1 MNFTVSTVAKS
12 LAAYLASYFPGVTF
26 YENPNQ
32 QGTQAPCFFLQIRY
46 SNIKLHQGGR
56 WLRVLGL
63 DLTYLQD
70 YNLPN
75 MQQLYEMAA
84 EQLDLVMETFPY
96 TYADESGSE
105 TATLRTYDREWR
117 IDLDAL
123 HYQFELRNFVS
134 LPVDFVPM
142 ETMDYTPE
150 VVTDGNTQ
158 N

>member
-12 LAAYLASYFPGVTF
+12 LAAYLATYFPGVTF

-32 QGTQAPCFFLQIRY
+32 QGTQAPCFFLQVRY
-46 SNIKLHQGGR
+46 SNIKLQQGGR
-56 WLRVLGL
+56 WLRTLGL

-75 MQQLYEMAA
+75 LQQLYEAAA

-96 TYADESGSE
+96 ADGVSTDGS
-105 TATLRTYDREWR
+105 ALLRTYDREWR

-123 HYQFELRNFVS
+123 HYQFELRAFVS
-134 LPVDFVPM
+134 LPAEPAEKM
-142 ETMDYTPE
+142 ETMTLTQE
-150 VVTDGNTQ
+150 VPDGI
-158 N
+158 

>member
-1 MNFTVSTVAKS
+1 MNLTVSTVAQS
-12 LAAYLASYFPGVTF
+12 LAAYLATYFPGVTF

-46 SNIKLHQGGR
+46 SNINLAQGGR

-63 DLTYLQD
+63 DLVYLQD

-75 MQQLYEMAA
+75 LQQLYEAAA

-96 TYADESGSE
+96 ADGVSTDGP
-105 TATLRTYDREWR
+105 ALLRTYDREWR

-134 LPVDFVPM
+134 LPPEPVEKM
-142 ETMDYTPE
+142 ETMTLTQE
-150 VVTDGNTQ
+150 VPDGI
-158 N
+158 